1 MGAANRSIPRNHS
14 DRADTL
20 NLKAIPR
27 DANPR
32 ASACAA
38 DFALRRH
45 IETVFAIGE
54 MVLVFADA
62 RRQIRR
68 PRLAVTNG
76 RVKSQLFGTVAL
88 GTVALLRVEGAMPA
102 TIAAQSTMTRTL
114 ARGRP
119 AESVLQSRRDRSIET
134 SCASFMLCNQ
144 PAAHLACAEFAL
156 L

>member
-1 MGAANRSIPRNHS
+1 MNRLNDPNRSIPRNHS

-88 GTVALLRVEGAMPA
+88 GTVALLRVDRRYAGHHRSAKHHDENTG
-102 TIAAQSTMTRTL
+102 TGQ
-114 ARGRP
+114 ARRVCAPKQAG
-119 AESVLQSRRDRSIET
+119 SVHRNL
-134 SCASFMLCNQ
+134 LCIL
-144 PAAHLACAEFAL
+144 HAL
-156 L
+156 